1 MKIRILL
8 FAAFILITASC
19 GRQAEENTEISVSP
33 VIETI
38 SAGSM
43 ARFKEQ
49 YQGKV
54 LLINFFASWCPPCR
68 TETPDFVKIFTENQ
82 DNFAIVGVSTDPNEP
97 ELAKFMGDF
106 RVNYPVFIGDQSF
119 LREYGV
125 ATLPTSI
132 VFGPDGKLVD
142 VIIGPVSEGS
152 LKKYIAAL
160 IPK

>member
-8 FAAFILITASC
+8 FAAIFLIAASC
-19 GRQAEENTEISVSP
+19 GKQAEETTEVKVSP

-54 LLINFFASWCPPCR
+54 LLVNFFASWCPPCR
-68 TETPDFVKIFTENQ
+68 VETPDFVKVFTENQ
-82 DNFAIVGVSTDPNEP
+82 DKFAIVGVSTDPNEP
-97 ELAKFMGDF
+97 ELAKFIGDF

-119 LREYGV
+119 MREYGI

-142 VIIGPVSEGS
+142 VIIGPVSENS
-152 LKKYIAAL
+152 LKQYIATL
-160 IPK
+160 LP